1 MKTMTNKRLILG
13 LIGLVGL
20 MGQISAQEAESNV
33 ENDSVIDRTVT
44 VEREFQPTVKAA
56 GKLATKP
63 QVYTPRFEAATYTYS
78 NYSSPLNTE
87 KNVNTLG
94 YASTAFNRPHVQHG
108 YIRGGLGHINTML
121 DFNYRV
127 DSETLG
133 IRNRRGRAAN
143 EGYLDLH
150 AQHFGQW
157 GRKMLEKSSL
167 GLDYTKAFSAAQL
180 YLSADGGSEYFTHYY
195 HYIDPTTN
203 RFTTAWKN
211 FDKAYNQAFWTGDAL
226 LGVQNVPGAEILY
239 RVQAGYEGFFIPGII
254 QEHQVHS
261 KAMFEWS
268 KDVHHAGINA
278 DVENRFYTDTAL
290 TNKHQIHIEPY
301 YGFEGDRIRLHA
313 GVNLDLGLGGYNRM
327 FGASPNVNFEV
338 DITKT
343 WLSFFLDAQ
352 GKLAAEGIREELSE
366 HRFMNVQNLL
376 AVMQKGCCAAYTPVD
391 ATAGF
396 RFKPLPTLLFD
407 VHAGYALTFNEHIL
421 GFDGTEFHHF
431 EQDQQIVKAGG
442 SLHYHYQDI
451 FTMEIGGDYFFGPSR
466 ELKKLAPAYETEVLE
481 LGQGDWNWNQSP
493 YEKPQWL
500 VHARFD
506 GRIDK
511 HWALYSDNYLVGK
524 RSALLVDYLA
534 WDTGTTGGTWVVPG
548 EDEILK
554 PYFDLNLG
562 VEYRYNDRLSFF
574 GQLNNYLAWTADLMP
589 LLLYA
594 TPSQG
599 VNCLFGAS
607 WNF

>member
-20 MGQISAQEAESNV
+20 MGQISAQEVESNV

-78 NYSSPLNTE
+78 DYSSPLNTE

-167 GLDYTKAFSAAQL
+167 GLDYTKSFSAAQL

-203 RFTTAWKN
+203 RFTTAWKS

-261 KAMFEWS
+261 KAMFEW
-268 KDVHHAGINA
+268 
-278 DVENRFYTDTAL
+278 
-290 TNKHQIHIEPY
+290 
-301 YGFEGDRIRLHA
+301 
-313 GVNLDLGLGGYNRM
+313 
-327 FGASPNVNFEV
+327 
-338 DITKT
+338 
-343 WLSFFLDAQ
+343 
-352 GKLAAEGIREELSE
+352 
-366 HRFMNVQNLL
+366 
-376 AVMQKGCCAAYTPVD
+376 
-391 ATAGF
+391 
-396 RFKPLPTLLFD
+396 
-407 VHAGYALTFNEHIL
+407 
-421 GFDGTEFHHF
+421 
-431 EQDQQIVKAGG
+431 
-442 SLHYHYQDI
+442 
-451 FTMEIGGDYFFGPSR
+451 
-466 ELKKLAPAYETEVLE
+466 
-481 LGQGDWNWNQSP
+481 
-493 YEKPQWL
+493 
-500 VHARFD
+500 
-506 GRIDK
+506 
-511 HWALYSDNYLVGK
+511 
-524 RSALLVDYLA
+524 
-534 WDTGTTGGTWVVPG
+534 
-548 EDEILK
+548 
-554 PYFDLNLG
+554 
-562 VEYRYNDRLSFF
+562 
-574 GQLNNYLAWTADLMP
+574 
-589 LLLYA
+589 
-594 TPSQG
+594 
-599 VNCLFGAS
+599 
-607 WNF
+607 